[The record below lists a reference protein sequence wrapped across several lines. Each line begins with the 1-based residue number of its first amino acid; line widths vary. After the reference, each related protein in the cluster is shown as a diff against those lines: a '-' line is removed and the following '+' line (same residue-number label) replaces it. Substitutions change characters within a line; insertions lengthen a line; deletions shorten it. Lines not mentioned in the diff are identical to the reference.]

1 MLKCLHVAL
10 VQNRHRAEGTL
21 AQRLSAHERQQL
33 GGSSQEGPLQRLN
46 EEDVPGTRRHP
57 RRMPQQLE
65 LHLRAGFP

>member
-33 GGSSQEGPLQRLN
+33 GGASQECPLQGLN
-46 EEDVPGTRRHP
+46 EEHVPGTRRHP
-57 RRMPQQLE
+57 RRMP
-65 LHLRAGFP
+65 